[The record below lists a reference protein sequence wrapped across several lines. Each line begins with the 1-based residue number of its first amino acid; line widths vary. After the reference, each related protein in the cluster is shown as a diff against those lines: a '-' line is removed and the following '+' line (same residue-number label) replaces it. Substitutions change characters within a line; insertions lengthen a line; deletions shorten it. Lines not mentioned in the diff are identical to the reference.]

1 MPDGKSNHEAEE
13 HNVNPARAV
22 DLVDSTMQHL
32 LDHADVKHVFG
43 RPVQHGEITLI
54 PAAEVTVMGAFGA
67 GFGVGVGMQEEATEG
82 EGGGGAGGAK
92 TLARPVAVVILS
104 PEGVRVEPVIDL
116 TKIGL
121 AVITAWGFMLSIIM
135 RMRRRRPRKV

>member
-1 MPDGKSNHEAEE
+1 MPDEKSNQEVDEQV
-13 HNVNPARAV
+13 VNPARAV
-22 DLVDSTMQHL
+22 DLVEPAMQRL

-43 RPVQHGEITLI
+43 KPLQQGEITII
-54 PAAEVTVMGAFGA
+54 PAAEVTIMGGFGA
-67 GFGVGVGMQEEATEG
+67 GFGVGVGMQEGPTEG
-82 EGGGGAGGAK
+82 EGGGGGGGAK
-92 TLARPVAVVILS
+92 TLARPVAVVIIS

-135 RMRRRRPRKV
+135 RMRRPRKA

>member
-1 MPDGKSNHEAEE
+1 MPDEKSNQE
-13 HNVNPARAV
+13 VNEQSTSPARAIE
-22 DLVDSTMQHL
+22 LVEPTMQRL

-54 PAAEVTVMGAFGA
+54 PAAEVTIMGGFGA
-67 GFGVGVGMQEEATEG
+67 GFGVGVGLQEEAE
-82 EGGGGAGGAK
+82 EGGGGGGGGGAK

-135 RMRRRRPRKV
+135 RMRRPRKA

>member
-1 MPDGKSNHEAEE
+1 MPDEKSNPEVDEQG
-13 HNVNPARAV
+13 VNPAAAV
-22 DLVDSTMQHL
+22 ELVEPTMQRL

-43 RPVQHGEITLI
+43 EPLQHGEITLI
-54 PAAEVTVMGAFGA
+54 PAAEVTVMGGFGA
-67 GFGVGVGMQEEATEG
+67 GLGVGVGLQEEATEG
-82 EGGGGAGGAK
+82 GGGGGGGGAK
-92 TLARPVAVVILS
+92 TLARPVAVVIVS

-135 RMRRRRPRKV
+135 RMRRRRPRKA